1 MPAPT
6 PYAPPAVPVPGPA
19 QLARAAHLRS
29 LARQVQN
36 LRALDVHRYAGPEAW
51 VGPVAQQCLDQ
62 LVFHRRVIL
71 LAAEGLL
78 CAARRLEQ
86 GAL

>member
-1 MPAPT
+1 
-6 PYAPPAVPVPGPA
+6 VA

-29 LARQVQN
+29 LARTLQS
-36 LRALDVHRYAGPEAW
+36 LRVLDLHRRAGPEAW
-51 VGPVAQQCLDQ
+51 IGPAAQQCFDQ

-71 LAAEGLL
+71 MAAEGLL
-78 CAARRLEQ
+78 ATARRLEQ

>member
-1 MPAPT
+1 MPEPSASWTPPGPT
-6 PYAPPAVPVPGPA
+6 PA
-19 QLARAAHLRS
+19 QLARAVHLRS

-78 CAARRLEQ
+78 AAARRLEQ

>member
-1 MPAPT
+1 M
-6 PYAPPAVPVPGPA
+6 PVPIPPVPQPSPGAA

-29 LARQVQN
+29 LARTLQS
-36 LRALDVHRYAGPEAW
+36 LRVLELHRRAGPDAW

-62 LVFHRRVIL
+62 MVLHRRLILAAADGL
-71 LAAEGLL
+71 LAT
-78 CAARRLEQ
+78 ARRLEQ

>member
-1 MPAPT
+1 MSVPAPT
-6 PYAPPAVPVPGPA
+6 LP
-19 QLARAAHLRS
+19 RS
-29 LARQVQN
+29 ARQVQN
-36 LRALDVHRYAGPEAW
+36 LRALTVHRYAGPEAW

-71 LAAEGLL
+71 LAADGLL
-78 CAARRLEQ
+78 AAARRLEQ